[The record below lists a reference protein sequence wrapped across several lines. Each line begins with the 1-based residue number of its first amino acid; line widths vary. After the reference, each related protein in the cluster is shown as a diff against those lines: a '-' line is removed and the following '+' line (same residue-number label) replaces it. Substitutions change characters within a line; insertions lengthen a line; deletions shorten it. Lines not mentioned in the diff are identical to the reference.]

1 MRVAV
6 FGATGTVGQ
15 ALLPRLAQEHEV
27 TGVSRSPRSGAGD
40 GVRWVVADVGN
51 PTAVR
56 EALDGI
62 DVAYYLVHSLGTSD
76 YAARDRRGAAILAR
90 AAESAGVRQI
100 VYLGGLGV
108 DATDLSE
115 HLRSRRE
122 TEQVLASGSTPVT
135 VIRAAVVIGR
145 GSAAF
150 ETTVALVDRLPGMVC
165 PRWVSTP
172 TQPIALNDVVA
183 YLAGVC
189 GMQETLGQTYEAGGP
204 DVMTY
209 RRMIEQIAAIRGR
222 HPLIVEVPLL
232 TPRLSSHWL
241 ALVTPVNAGTAR
253 PLIDGL
259 RNPTVVT
266 DAHLQDLFQLELT
279 PFDQAAR
286 AALADRA

>member
-1 MRVAV
+1 VRVAV
-6 FGATGTVGQ
+6 FGAAGTIGR

-27 TGVSRSPRSGAGD
+27 TGVSRSPRSEEGEGI
-40 GVRWVVADVGN
+40 RWVVADVGN

-56 EALDGI
+56 DALDGI

-90 AAESAGVRQI
+90 AAESADVRQI

-122 TEQVLASGSTPVT
+122 TEQVLASGTTPVT
-135 VIRAAVVIGR
+135 VIRAAVVVGR

-150 ETTVALVDRLPGMVC
+150 ETTVALVDRLPAMIC

-172 TQPIALNDVVA
+172 TQPIAINDIVS
-183 YLAGVC
+183 YLTGAC
-189 GMQETLGQTYEAGGP
+189 GMHETRGKTYEAGGP
-204 DVMTY
+204 EVMTY

-222 HPLIVEVPLL
+222 RPLIVEVPLL

-241 ALVTPVNAGTAR
+241 ALITPVNAATAR

-266 DAHLQDLFQLELT
+266 DTRLQDLFQLELT
-279 PFDQAAR
+279 PFEQAAR

>member
-15 ALLPRLAQEHEV
+15 ALLARLVPSHDV
-27 TGVSRSPRSGAGD
+27 TGVSRSPRPDRD

-56 EALDGI
+56 DAVDGAE
-62 DVAYYLVHSLGTSD
+62 VVYYLVHSLGTPD

-90 AAESAGVRQI
+90 AAQGAGVRQI
-100 VYLGGLGV
+100 VYLGGLGS
-108 DATDLSE
+108 DADDLSE
-115 HLRSRRE
+115 HLQSRRE
-122 TEQVLASGSTPVT
+122 TEQVLASGEVPVT

-145 GSAAF
+145 GSTAF
-150 ETTVALVDRLPGMVC
+150 ETIVALVDRLPGMVC

-172 TQPIALNDVVA
+172 TQPIAIGDMVT

-189 GMQETLGQTYEAGGP
+189 GLQETFGQTYEAGGP
-204 DVMTY
+204 EVMTY
-209 RRMIEQIAAIRGR
+209 RRMIEEIAAIRGR
-222 HPLIVEVPLL
+222 HPLIVEVPVL

-241 ALVTPVNAGTAR
+241 ALITPVNAAMAR

-266 DAHLQDLFQLELT
+266 DPSLQVLIPIELT
-279 PFDQAAR
+279 PFREAAR
-286 AALADRA
+286 AALADRG